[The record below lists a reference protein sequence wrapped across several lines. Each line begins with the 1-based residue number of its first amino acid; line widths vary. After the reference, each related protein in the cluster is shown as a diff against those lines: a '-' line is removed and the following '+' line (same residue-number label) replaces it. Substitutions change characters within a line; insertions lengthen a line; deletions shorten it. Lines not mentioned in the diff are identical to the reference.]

1 MEYIQVKNWEEFQ
14 HYKDRTPPWI
24 KMYNHLLDDFEFSC
38 LPDAS
43 KAHLLSIWLLAS
55 RTGNRIPNNARWIGN
70 KINATEDVDL
80 QSLINS
86 GFLELIPNEN
96 NELQTS
102 EQDAS
107 KMLQSSEKSAC
118 LEREESE
125 SRGESEEEKDL
136 LSDESDAV
144 SVLTYLNEVCGTKY
158 KHSTKSHIQNIN
170 ARISDGHT
178 VEECKMVIDY
188 KFSEWGD
195 DQRMAGYLR
204 PQTLF
209 GTGNFQGYL
218 MAAKSRPKRSINQI
232 GNNFD
237 KPEGW
242 S

>member
-107 KMLQSSEKSAC
+107 KMLQSPEQSDC
-118 LEREESE
+118 LEREKRE
-125 SRGESEEEKDL
+125 SRAESEEEKDL
-136 LSDESDAV
+136 LSANADAI
-144 SVLTYLNEVCGTKY
+144 SVLTYLNEICSSKY
-158 KHSTKSHIQNIN
+158 KHSTKSHIENIN
-170 ARISDGHT
+170 ARLAEGHS
-178 VEECKMVIDY
+178 VEECKLVIDS
-188 KFSEWGD
+188 KFKEWGSD
-195 DQRMAGYLR
+195 SRMAAYLR
-204 PQTLF
+204 PSTLF
-209 GTGNFQGYL
+209 STGKFQGYL
-218 MAAKSRPKRSINQI
+218 MAAKAKPNQSKHDLSNI
-232 GNNFD
+232 EYQSGSF
-237 KPEGW
+237 
-242 S
+242 